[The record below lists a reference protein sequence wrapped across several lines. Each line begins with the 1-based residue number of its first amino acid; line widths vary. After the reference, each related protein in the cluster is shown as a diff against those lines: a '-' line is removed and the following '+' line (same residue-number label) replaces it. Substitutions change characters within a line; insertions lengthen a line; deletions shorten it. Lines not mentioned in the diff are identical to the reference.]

1 MDLKSAIENLTV
13 YAPNATDFWL
23 LNLSTDLDD
32 GGSVEAVL
40 QDWATRF
47 KHSLRPPE
55 ARNPLARLSAEE
67 VAEHIGSRLGR
78 DIVFNSRGFEES
90 ECRAMA
96 EVLVSSFEL
105 TDGVS
110 TEFLIRDW
118 TFCDLLV
125 CTGQNFTVV
134 IATLGED

>member
-1 MDLKSAIENLTV
+1 MDLKNAIENLTV

-23 LNLSTDLDD
+23 LNQSTDLDD
-32 GGSVEAVL
+32 SSAVEAVL
-40 QDWATRF
+40 QDWASRF

-55 ARNPLARLSAEE
+55 TRNLLARLSATE
-67 VAEHIGSRLGR
+67 VAEHIGSRLSR
-78 DIVFNSRGFEES
+78 DIVFNTRGFEES
-90 ECRAMA
+90 ESRAMA

-110 TEFLIRDW
+110 TDFVIGDW

-134 IATLGED
+134 IASLGED